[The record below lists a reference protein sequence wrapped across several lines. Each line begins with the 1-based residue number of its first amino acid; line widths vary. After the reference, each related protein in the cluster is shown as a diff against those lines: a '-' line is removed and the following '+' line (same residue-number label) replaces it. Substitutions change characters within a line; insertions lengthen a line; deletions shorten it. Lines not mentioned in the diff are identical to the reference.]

1 VYPQKVTLIDGT
13 QLKPEQLTW
22 WVGGV
27 SAGANAFESLT
38 FASYPDAI
46 DVDPVLSSSQQ
57 EAAISG
63 GQFSLIAQFD
73 NIQVLTDINS
83 FRSYTPTKG
92 KAFSKNRVIRTIFG
106 LCNDIYK
113 AFALYYIGAVH
124 NDEEGRKSLKAEIL
138 NLMNRYQGN
147 RALQNVIADD
157 VNVEKGVD
165 SDAVTIEIYCQ
176 PVDSIEKIYINI
188 TIS

>member
-1 VYPQKVTLIDGT
+1 
-13 QLKPEQLTW
+13 
-22 WVGGV
+22 
-27 SAGANAFESLT
+27 
-38 FASYPDAI
+38 
-46 DVDPVLSSSQQ
+46 
-57 EAAISG
+57 
-63 GQFSLIAQFD
+63 
-73 NIQVLTDINS
+73 
-83 FRSYTPTKG
+83 
-92 KAFSKNRVIRTIFG
+92 VIRTIFG

-147 RALQNVIADD
+147 RALQNVNADD
-157 VNVEKGVD
+157 VTVEKGVD
-165 SDAVTIEIYCQ
+165 SDAVTIEVYCQ